1 MLDKVITTFIY
12 DHIQVRH
19 PSAGF
24 NRLSPGSQW
33 ILRNNSDVIGQKWLI
48 LSLKIAF
55 KVKDLSNVTSVGS
68 PSLKKEILGSV
79 QTFISHF
86 FSLFQ
91 TFFPKNFIIYQFSD
105 FFGKSQFWANSRYIY
120 KLIINENEP
129 G

>member
-1 MLDKVITTFIY
+1 M
-12 DHIQVRH
+12 
-19 PSAGF
+19 
-24 NRLSPGSQW
+24 
-33 ILRNNSDVIGQKWLI
+33 IGQKWLI

-79 QTFISHF
+79 QIFISDF

-91 TFFPKNFIIYQFSD
+91 TFFPKKVKINQFLDFSEKVSFERIHATYIIF
-105 FFGKSQFWANSRYIY
+105 
-120 KLIINENEP
+120 LIINENEP